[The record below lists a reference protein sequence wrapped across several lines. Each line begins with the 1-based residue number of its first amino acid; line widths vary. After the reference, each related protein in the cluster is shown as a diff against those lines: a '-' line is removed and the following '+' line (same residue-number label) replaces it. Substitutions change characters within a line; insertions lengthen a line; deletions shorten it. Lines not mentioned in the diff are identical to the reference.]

1 MSPFGVLFIGYN
13 LLFLC
18 CIEKVLQFDCISHV
32 SYLYRTIVVPLSYII
47 RIKFETNTYIIRT
60 TTNYIRIIFEIYT
73 YLFRIIYD
81 SGTIEVQQWYD
92 RDKHFS

>member
-32 SYLYRTIVVPLSYII
+32 SYLC
-47 RIKFETNTYIIRT
+47 RT
-60 TTNYIRIIFEIYT
+60 TVVYNSNQIRNKYVYNSNNYELYSNYIRNIYVL
-73 YLFRIIYD
+73 YSNYIR
-81 SGTIEVQQWYD
+81 
-92 RDKHFS
+92 

>member
-47 RIKFETNTYIIRT
+47 RI
-60 TTNYIRIIFEIYT
+60 
-73 YLFRIIYD
+73 IYD